1 MCVEKKEVLFFM
13 ENYSAGGLDKVVRD
27 LIENIS
33 ADKIHL
39 VVNKNIDRRIILAN
53 NLPSNILV
61 YKYSLLTSVDV
72 SNWAHNFKKS
82 SFMRLIAKSI
92 DYILRYPLVFISFF
106 YFLYFIRKI
115 KPTVFITHNGGYP
128 AALYCGTAAI
138 AANVIL
144 KKKSIYVYH
153 SIPRNYSLSYLF
165 FDRLFDLLIDK
176 TCNLVSV
183 SKKTSNE
190 INIVRKIK
198 QYPICIY
205 NGIKALSIKNHEQ
218 INDLKLLHVGTIDFN
233 KNQILLIEAIN
244 ILILKGNTNISVT
257 FVGATVEEDAQV
269 QLNKL
274 ITKYKLEKY
283 VNFMGF
289 KDNVSE
295 FYLENDILICTS
307 KIEGF
312 PIVILEAM
320 RVGMPIIST
329 NVGGINEQITDG
341 LNGFLINENDYL
353 QLSNK
358 IDYFSKNKNNVAL
371 FGKKSHE
378 IFLKRFTL
386 EKMVM
391 NYEKQLFQN

>member
-1 MCVEKKEVLFFM
+1 MCVKKNEVLFFM

-39 VVNKNIDRRIILAN
+39 VVNQNIDHRIILAD
-53 NLPSNILV
+53 NLPSNVLV
-61 YKYSLLTSVDV
+61 HKYNLLTPVDV
-72 SNWAHNFKKS
+72 SNWAHNIKEGTFWR
-82 SFMRLIAKSI
+82 FIAKSI

-153 SIPRNYSLSYLF
+153 SMPRKYVLSYLF

-176 TCNLVSV
+176 TCDLVSV

-198 QYPICIY
+198 QNPICIY

-218 INDLKLLHVGTIDFN
+218 RNNLKLLHVGTIDFN
-233 KNQILLIEAIN
+233 KNQILLIVAIN
-244 ILILKGNTNISVT
+244 NLILKGNTNISVT
-257 FVGATVEEDAQV
+257 FVGATVEEDALV

-274 ITKYKLEKY
+274 ITNYKLEKY
-283 VNFMGF
+283 VNFKGF
-289 KDNVSE
+289 KDNISE

-341 LNGFLINENDYL
+341 VNGFLINDNDYI

-358 IDYFSKNKNNVAL
+358 INYFSKNKNQIAL
-371 FGKKSHE
+371 FGQKSHE
-378 IFLKRFTL
+378 IFLKSFTI

-391 NYEKQLFQN
+391 NYEKKMFQN